1 MRFFYLLIQT
11 TEFDAILSSYLFF
24 TISPSAEEE
33 GHQSPSVLL
42 DDSLLNSSNAF
53 FFLALLL
60 APGFPT
66 INITPMTLSMKTFW
80 NAKSIKLHFY
90 FSSFKR
96 TNWVF
101 PVSPWALATSA
112 ELPVLAAS
120 PLTTVALQ
128 PKLYQTEMH
137 PTNPD
142 MPVILEWMLW
152 VSENACSFKHLQ
164 LNTSSSLLS
173 AGASP
178 RAKTTEQNL
187 PMFILKTHWANLRPC
202 ILLIIMIVTLFT
214 CVFCR
219 QIYSVFPKIMDSV
232 FLTSLLPC
240 EMFGTYHMLH
250 LWRMK

>member
-1 MRFFYLLIQT
+1 MQFFLPTYSSQSHQVLRSKATKVPQ
-11 TEFDAILSSYLFF
+11 FCWMILSWTFPTL
-24 TISPSAEEE
+24 
-33 GHQSPSVLL
+33 
-42 DDSLLNSSNAF
+42 F

-60 APGFPT
+60 ASGFPT
-66 INITPMTLSMKTFW
+66 INITAMTLSMQTFW
-80 NAKSIKLHFY
+80 NAKSIKLHVY

-96 TNWVF
+96 TNWVL

-112 ELPVLAAS
+112 ELPVLTAS
-120 PLTTVALQ
+120 PLTTLALR

-142 MPVILEWMLW
+142 MPVILEWVLW

-164 LNTSSSLLS
+164 LNTSSSPHS

-178 RAKTTEQNL
+178 RAKTTEHNL

-202 ILLIIMIVTLFT
+202 ISVIIMIVTLFT

-232 FLTSLLPC
+232 FLTFLLPLPC